1 MGLRHVPALVLQ
13 RLVYLAQLGSVVLVF
28 LVLEPLVL
36 GFLVLGILALELLA
50 HLGPLVLVFLVLG
63 SLVLALALPLAQL
76 LLLRLALPVLLRL
89 VRRMAWRMVRWMARR
104 IWPPGHLL
112 RTAQPHHGLKPFGG
126 HPGRRVN
133 QPSPVFP
140 LGTAIHDPL
149 GGHPVFRPAR
159 PVRRIAFI
167 AQQHLPFRCQ

>member
-89 VRRMAWRMVRWMARR
+89 VRRRMAWRLAWRMARR

-112 RTAQPHHGLKPFGG
+112 RTAQPHHGIQPFSSL
-126 HPGRRVN
+126 PGWRIGE
-133 QPSPVFP
+133 PSSVLP
-140 LGTAIHDPL
+140 LGPAVHQPFVI
-149 GGHPVFRPAR
+149 HPVLRPAR
-159 PVRRIAFI
+159 PVRCIAFF
-167 AQQHLPFRCQ
+167 AQ

>member
-1 MGLRHVPALVLQ
+1 MVLFHHMGLRHVPALVLQ

-76 LLLRLALPVLLRL
+76 LLLRLAFPVLPWLAWRLAWRL
-89 VRRMAWRMVRWMARR
+89 VWRLAWR
-104 IWPPGHLL
+104 IWPPGHFL
-112 RTAQPHHGLKPFGG
+112 RTAQPHHGLKPFSSL
-126 HPGRRVN
+126 PG
-133 QPSPVFP
+133 
-140 LGTAIHDPL
+140 
-149 GGHPVFRPAR
+149 
-159 PVRRIAFI
+159 
-167 AQQHLPFRCQ
+167 